1 MTYDR
6 WLVTLVIGVV
16 ATGVLVGCSSRAL
29 TTPRSEVVADARA
42 RGMAVP
48 TVEED
53 RALFEEFE
61 ELNQQRIA
69 ALVRLRAR
77 GDSKQANYQIGA
89 GDEIEVNV
97 FDVPELNVTAKVRES
112 GFVSLP
118 LIGAVQAIG
127 KTESEL
133 SDEIASRLRTFVRDP
148 QVSLYIS
155 HYGSQVVAVL
165 GAVRNPGNYPLKKG
179 ANSVLEVLGIAGGIS
194 EKAGNFLTFIPAEVS
209 GLRDAGDPL
218 ARAQL
223 AVHGTPRERVQS
235 SGVELALDQ
244 VLGTSGTLPISI
256 PVRGGDIILVPEA
269 GKVMVEGEVQRP
281 GSFDL
286 GQQMTLLSAL
296 AASGGITYGAKI
308 DEVEVTR
315 DLPNA
320 RKVSLVYNLERIAS
334 GEEPDLRLRNGDIV
348 RVPSH
353 PGRRLTQ
360 DTFEGISK
368 LINVGVGG
376 TYSVR

>member
-127 KTESEL
+127 RTESEL